1 MLVWSLRK
9 SVTISIVRR
18 QKKLQLILILVVS
31 LSLLAACG
39 GSTKKPNVPI
49 PTVVAVLEKPYT
61 DLETQP
67 LPTEEPTEAPTPD
80 PNFTPGT
87 ALPTSETTPPVPI
100 ATPNLTATAPIG
112 ATATPFPTPTTGT
125 YPIGGVPTVSFS
137 TPVDSYPVVTPT
149 STLPAPTP
157 NNGLPAGLVSGSAV
171 YTIINETKKLENES
185 FTGAFSDQ
193 SAIWARNTSQL
204 VLVLPELN
212 CSGQSSSLLNSINS
226 GLNACLLSMEGST
239 ISISGGNVTTLGSGS
254 SGLYALG
261 NASRIVAD
269 EVTVTTAGDSA
280 RGASAENGGTLN
292 LSDTSLTTV
301 GPNAAG
307 IAINLGGSN
316 AMLTNT
322 VITTGGLAAPCYYTN
337 VTLRTQGGSCNAA
350 QSEAAIIENDGVLE
364 LRQTSLTSRA
374 LTRWGILLYQSTSR
388 DAGTAEAEFDM
399 QGGSLSVTDANSP
412 AFFVTN
418 VNAAI
423 SLSGVN
429 VTTAS
434 GVVLKAG
441 AQNTW
446 GTAGENGG
454 TVSLFLTGQNLKGD
468 IQTDRL
474 SSVVIQMRSN
484 SNFEGAIN
492 TADTARVLALDLDTT
507 SSWTLT
513 RNSYVPQIT
522 GAVLDNNRV
531 LNIIGN
537 NFNVYYD
544 PLLSSGLGGNTYQLT
559 GGGVLTPHP

>member
-9 SVTISIVRR
+9 SVTISIVRSR
-18 QKKLQLILILVVS
+18 KILHLVLVLVVS

-67 LPTEEPTEAPTPD
+67 LPTEEPTEAPSPD
-80 PNFTPGT
+80 PNFTPDT
-87 ALPTSETTPPVPI
+87 TLPTSETTPPVPI

-125 YPIGGVPTVSFS
+125 YPIGGVPTVSFLP
-137 TPVDSYPVVTPT
+137 TNDPYPIGNPTPT
-149 STLPAPTP
+149 IAPTA
-157 NNGLPAGLVSGSAV
+157 NNGLPAGLASGSAV
-171 YTIINETKKLENES
+171 YTITNQTNALVNQS
-185 FTGAFSDQ
+185 FTAINPDQ
-193 SAIWARNTSQL
+193 SAVWARAAGQLTLNTPSAS
-204 VLVLPELN
+204 
-212 CSGQSSSLLNSINS
+212 CSGQSTSLVNSVGS

-239 ISISGGNVTTLGSGS
+239 ISMSGGNVTTLGSGS